1 MNMTDTF
8 SSQVDVSDEDIHWD
22 FKDDMS
28 YGKYLRLDRI
38 LSSQEMLTGE
48 HDEMLFVVIHQV
60 AELWMKLVIHEIEA
74 ASRRIAQNDVGPA
87 LKMLTRVSRTQEQLI
102 EAWSV
107 LATMTPADYLVF
119 RDKLGHSSGF
129 QSFQYRTIEFR
140 LGNKNAAMARVHKD
154 NPVADAMVTEALNKP
169 SIWDET
175 LAFLAR
181 KGYDI
186 AQDRL
191 ERDWSQAYT
200 PCEQVES
207 VWREIY
213 TNSEK
218 HWEAYE
224 LGEKLVDV
232 EHKFQQWRFNHMKTV
247 ERIIGFRKGTG
258 GTAGVGYLVKALD
271 LRFFP
276 ELWTVRTLL

>member
-28 YGKYLRLDRI
+28 YGKYLRLDTI
-38 LSSQEMLTGE
+38 LSQQELLTGE
-48 HDEMLFVVIHQV
+48 HDEMLFIVIHQV

-74 ASRRIAQNDVGPA
+74 ASRRIAQNEVGPA

-129 QSFQYRTIEFR
+129 QSYQYRTIEFR

-154 NPVADAMVTEALNKP
+154 NPVAHAMVTEALTKP

-181 KGYDI
+181 KGYEVPK
-186 AQDRL
+186 DRL
-191 ERDWSQAYT
+191 ERDWSEAYEAS
-200 PCEQVES
+200 EQVEA

-213 TNSEK
+213 ANSEK

-258 GTAGVGYLVKALD
+258 GTAGVGYLVRALD

-276 ELWTVRTLL
+276 EIWTVRTLL

>member
-1 MNMTDTF
+1 MTDTF

-28 YGKYLRLDRI
+28 YGSYLDLDTI
-38 LSSQEMLTGE
+38 LSAQKMITGE
-48 HDEMLFVVIHQV
+48 HDEMLFIVIHQV
-60 AELWMKLVIHEIEA
+60 AELWMKLVIHETNAAIALIEKDEI
-74 ASRRIAQNDVGPA
+74 RPA

-102 EAWSV
+102 EAWAV
-107 LATMTPADYLVF
+107 LATMTPADYLAF

-129 QSFQYRTIEFR
+129 QSYQYRAIEYR
-140 LGNKNAAMARVHKD
+140 LGNKNPAMARVHKD
-154 NPVADAMVTEALNKP
+154 NPPAHKLVSEALAAP
-169 SIWDET
+169 SIWDVT

-181 KGYDI
+181 KGYAIPPEKLD
-186 AQDRL
+186 
-191 ERDWSQAYT
+191 RDWSEAYQ
-200 PCEQVES
+200 PSEEIEG

-213 TNSEK
+213 HDSDK

-232 EHKFQQWRFNHMKTV
+232 EYKFQQWRFNHMKTV
-247 ERIIGFRKGTG
+247 ERIIGFRRGTG
-258 GTAGVGYLVKALD
+258 GTAGVAYLVKALD